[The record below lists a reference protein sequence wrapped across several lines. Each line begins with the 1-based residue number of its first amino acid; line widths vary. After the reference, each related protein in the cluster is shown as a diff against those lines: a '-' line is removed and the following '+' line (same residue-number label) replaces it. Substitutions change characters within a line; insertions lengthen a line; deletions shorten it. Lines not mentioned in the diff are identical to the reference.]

1 MDLITILGIGFGF
14 LALFLAFFFLLHKRF
29 QNDGY
34 LYLYG
39 CLMILGFELMYK
51 VLIHSRII
59 LDVPLFY
66 IPGRLHNLLVYPL
79 LLLFVFSITRSSNFK
94 TKVWHRI
101 VLYVF
106 GLYALYV
113 SIMALKIPS
122 HTKLEMLHLFY
133 QDKRPGPY
141 DYWKNPISLLK
152 STLVPLFFLSVVGI
166 EFFRFRKKSVDM
178 PSVRLLNLL
187 SLIIIIYFLFNQF
200 SNPIYKGV
208 HKISGYSMV
217 EWPVDIGF
225 LSLLVLLFSILALM
239 VNTGSTLFPS
249 AKYARSSLS
258 TSSYQ
263 DIVERAKR
271 MVEDGML
278 YKKESLTLSELSIMM
293 GTNSKYLSQSI
304 NAKLQCSFVDFVN
317 GYRVE
322 EAKRL
327 MLDRTNRSF
336 TLEAIGSLAG
346 FKSKSVFFRAFKKA
360 TGMTPNQ
367 FLTSQSGVNS

>member
-101 VLYVF
+101 VLYGF

-113 SIMALKIPS
+113 SIVALKIPS

-152 STLVPLFFLSVVGI
+152 STLVPLFFL
-166 EFFRFRKKSVDM
+166 
-178 PSVRLLNLL
+178 
-187 SLIIIIYFLFNQF
+187 
-200 SNPIYKGV
+200 
-208 HKISGYSMV
+208 
-217 EWPVDIGF
+217 
-225 LSLLVLLFSILALM
+225 
-239 VNTGSTLFPS
+239 
-249 AKYARSSLS
+249 
-258 TSSYQ
+258 
-263 DIVERAKR
+263 
-271 MVEDGML
+271 
-278 YKKESLTLSELSIMM
+278 
-293 GTNSKYLSQSI
+293 
-304 NAKLQCSFVDFVN
+304 C
-317 GYRVE
+317 
-322 EAKRL
+322 
-327 MLDRTNRSF
+327 
-336 TLEAIGSLAG
+336 
-346 FKSKSVFFRAFKKA
+346 
-360 TGMTPNQ
+360 
-367 FLTSQSGVNS
+367 